1 MISLHALSGL
11 KVESLQWIACICF
24 VLENDF
30 TPTGTWKSDYEDL
43 AMCLLNGRRRRKR
56 SRELRWTST
65 CSKTGTTQSVGGCGM
80 LSQVLILACLWL
92 IKHAGCLKLA
102 WHSQLAVGSELAC
115 NSQLVGGSELACKS
129 QLTGSFE
136 LACKSQLTG
145 GFELACQ
152 SQLTGGFELASKSQ
166 LVGGSKRVIMRTWW
180 ACL

>member
-1 MISLHALSGL
+1 MISLLQAHERVIMRTWQCVCWMEEEEEREVENSDEQVHA
-11 KVESLQWIACICF
+11 VR
-24 VLENDF
+24 LE
-30 TPTGTWKSDYEDL
+30 
-43 AMCLLNGRRRRKR
+43 
-56 SRELRWTST
+56 
-65 CSKTGTTQSVGGCGM
+65 QSVCGCGM

-102 WHSQLAVGSELAC
+102 WHSQLAAGSELAC
-115 NSQLVGGSELACKS
+115 NSQLVGGSELAYKS